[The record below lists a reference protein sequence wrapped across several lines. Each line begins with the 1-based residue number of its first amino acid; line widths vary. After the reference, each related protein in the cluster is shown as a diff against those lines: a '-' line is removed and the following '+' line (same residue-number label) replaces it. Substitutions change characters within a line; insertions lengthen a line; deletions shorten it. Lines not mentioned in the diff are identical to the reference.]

1 MSRHCSGDGN
11 ILRSSLYRECF
22 LPTVCTCVSTGNP
35 LTQEIMSLYQE
46 PDGTRRLLNYL
57 LDNLAGA
64 IKRSRCLRQFKI
76 CPCLF
81 FFLHFLSRIAS
92 WTVVVHV
99 SQYSLLVLGWLYQI
113 FTISPQS
120 SCWWFNTQFPIGFC
134 LAVEIHYCLKIFSMF
149 LKKKSNVK

>member
-1 MSRHCSGDGN
+1 MSGHCSGDSN

-22 LPTVCTCVSTGNP
+22 LPTVCMRVSTGNP

-64 IKRSRCLRQFKI
+64 IKRSRCLRQINRFF
-76 CPCLF
+76 F
-81 FFLHFLSRIAS
+81 FFLILHFRSKIAS

-99 SQYSLLVLGWLYQI
+99 SQYSLLVLGDYIKYSQYLHKALAGD
-113 FTISPQS
+113 
-120 SCWWFNTQFPIGFC
+120 FNAQFPIGPHWILSC
-134 LAVEIHYCLKIFSMF
+134 D
-149 LKKKSNVK
+149 